1 MPAAMTDRE
10 YLAAE
15 YALGIL
21 EGEELLEARG
31 LAASDDDFV
40 REVEE
45 WNERLAPLFDEM
57 GEETPPDAIWQRVKA
72 GIDSDRG
79 GDVVELKRRLGWW
92 KGMTAAASAIAASL
106 AFVVAYDVT
115 RPPPVVETPA
125 RGDMMVASLMSQDKA
140 MMLSAAW
147 KPSERRLMV
156 MPGNMRPEPGHSHE
170 LWIIPA
176 DGKPRSLGLVT
187 GEGPH
192 RMAVDEAMAPMF
204 AEAATLAIS
213 VEPEGGSPGPG
224 PTGPVVASGA
234 LAKV

>member
-1 MPAAMTDRE
+1 MTGRD

-21 EGEELLEARG
+21 KGEELVEARG
-31 LAASDDDFV
+31 LAASDGDFA
-40 REVEE
+40 REVEA

-57 GEETPPDAIWQRVKA
+57 DEEAPPEAVWLRIKA
-72 GIDSDRG
+72 GIDGDRG

-92 KGMTAAASAIAASL
+92 KGMSAAASAIAASL
-106 AFVVAYDVT
+106 ALVVAFDAT
-115 RPPPVVETPA
+115 RPPPVVEAPA
-125 RGDMMVASLMSQDKA
+125 RADMMVASLMSSDKA
-140 MMLSAAW
+140 MMMSAAW
-147 KPSERRLMV
+147 KPSEKRLMV
-156 MPGNMRPEPGHSHE
+156 MPGNMPPEPGHSHE

-176 DGKPRSLGLVT
+176 DGKPRSLGLIS

-224 PTGPVVASGA
+224 PTGPVIASGA

>member
-1 MPAAMTDRE
+1 MTDRE

-15 YALGIL
+15 HALGIL
-21 EGEELLEARG
+21 EGEELVEARG
-31 LAASDDDFV
+31 LVASDADFARAV
-40 REVEE
+40 DE

-57 GEETPPDAIWQRVKA
+57 GEATPPETVWQRVKA
-72 GIDSDRG
+72 EIDSERG
-79 GDVVELKRRLGWW
+79 GEVVELKRRLGWW

-106 AFVVAYDVT
+106 ALVVAFDAT
-115 RPPPVVETPA
+115 RPPPPVETPA
-125 RGDMMVASLMSQDKA
+125 AGQMMVASLMSEDKA
-140 MMLSAAW
+140 MMMSAAW
-147 KPSERRLMV
+147 MPAKKSLMV
-156 MPGNMRPEPGHSHE
+156 TPGNMPPAAGRSHE

-187 GEGPH
+187 GDGPH
-192 RMAVDEAMAPMF
+192 RMAVDDAMAPMF

>member
-1 MPAAMTDRE
+1 MNDRE

-31 LAASDDDFV
+31 LAASDGDFA
-40 REVEE
+40 REVET

-57 GEETPPDAIWQRVKA
+57 GEETPPEAVWRRVKA

-92 KGMTAAASAIAASL
+92 KGMSAATSAIAASL
-106 AFVVAYDVT
+106 ALVVAFDAI
-115 RPPPVVETPA
+115 RPPPAVETPA
-125 RGDMMVASLMSQDKA
+125 RGEMMVASLMSEDKA
-140 MMLSAAW
+140 MMMSAAW
-147 KPSERRLMV
+147 MPAKKSLMV
-156 MPGNMRPEPGHSHE
+156 MPAAMPAEPGRSHE

-176 DGKPRSLGLVT
+176 DGKPRSLGLVS

-192 RMAVDEAMAPMF
+192 RMAIDEAMAPMF

-224 PTGPVVASGA
+224 PSGPVIASGT

>member
-1 MPAAMTDRE
+1 MTDRE

-31 LAASDDDFV
+31 LAVSDADFA
-40 REVEE
+40 REVEAWE
-45 WNERLAPLFDEM
+45 ERLAPLFDEM
-57 GEETPPDAIWQRVKA
+57 GEETPPEEVWQRVKA
-72 GIDSDRG
+72 GIDHDRG

-92 KGMTAAASAIAASL
+92 KGMSAAASAIAASL
-106 AFVVAYDVT
+106 ALVVAFDAT
-115 RPPPVVETPA
+115 RPPPAVEAPA
-125 RGDMMVASLMSQDKA
+125 RGEMMVASLMSEDKA
-140 MMLSAAW
+140 MMMSAAW
-147 KPSERRLMV
+147 MPAKKSLMV
-156 MPGNMRPEPGHSHE
+156 MPAAMPPEPGRSHE

-176 DGKPRSLGLVT
+176 DGKPRSLGLVS

-192 RMAVDEAMAPMF
+192 RMAINEAMAPMF

-213 VEPEGGSPGPG
+213 VEPEGGSPGDG
-224 PTGPVVASGA
+224 PTGPVIASGA

>member
-1 MPAAMTDRE
+1 MSPHE

-21 EGEELLEARG
+21 EGEELVEARG
-31 LAASDDDFV
+31 LAASDADFA
-40 REVEE
+40 RAVEE

-57 GEETPPDAIWQRVKA
+57 GEETPPEAVWERLRAEINR
-72 GIDSDRG
+72 DRG
-79 GDVVELKRRLGWW
+79 GDVVDLNRRLGWW
-92 KGMTAAASAIAASL
+92 KGMTAAASALAASL
-106 AFVVAYDVT
+106 ALVVAFDAT

-125 RGDMMVASLMSQDKA
+125 RGQVMVASLMSPDKA
-140 MMLSAAW
+140 MMMSATW
-147 KPSERRLMV
+147 QPVDGSLMV
-156 MPGNMRPEPGHSHE
+156 TPGNMPLDPGHSHE

-176 DGKPRSLGLVT
+176 DGTPRSLGLVS
-187 GEGPH
+187 GDGPH
-192 RMAVDEAMAPMF
+192 RMAVNQAMAPHF

-224 PTGPVVASGA
+224 PTGPVVASGT

>member
-1 MPAAMTDRE
+1 MTDRE

-15 YALGIL
+15 HALGIL
-21 EGEELLEARG
+21 EGEELVEARG
-31 LAASDDDFV
+31 LVASDPDFA
-40 REVEE
+40 RAVEE
-45 WNERLAPLFDEM
+45 WDERLAPLFDEM
-57 GEETPPDAIWQRVKA
+57 GEETPPAEVWLRVKA
-72 GIDSDRG
+72 GIDADRG
-79 GDVVELKRRLGWW
+79 GDVVDLKRRLGWW
-92 KGMTAAASAIAASL
+92 KGTTAAASAIAASL
-106 AFVVAYDVT
+106 ALVVAYDVT
-115 RPPPVVETPA
+115 RPPPVIETPA
-125 RGDMMVASLMSQDKA
+125 RAPMMVASLMSEDKA
-140 MMLSAAW
+140 MIMSATW
-147 KPSERRLMV
+147 EPSEKSLMV
-156 MPGNMRPEPGHSHE
+156 TPGNMAPAAGHSHE

-187 GEGPH
+187 GDGPR

>member
-1 MPAAMTDRE
+1 MNDRE

-21 EGEELLEARG
+21 EGEELVEARG
-31 LAASDDDFV
+31 LAASDADFA
-40 REVEE
+40 RAVEE

-57 GEETPPDAIWQRVKA
+57 GEEAPPETVWQRVKA
-72 GIDSDRG
+72 GIDADRG
-79 GDVVELKRRLGWW
+79 GDVVDLKRRLGWW

-106 AFVVAYDVT
+106 ALVVAFDAT

-140 MMLSAAW
+140 MMMSAVW
-147 KPSERRLMV
+147 KPSEKRLMV
-156 MPGNMRPEPGHSHE
+156 MPGNMPPEPGRTHE

-176 DGKPRSLGLVT
+176 DGKPHSLGLVT
-187 GEGPH
+187 GEGMH
-192 RMAVDEAMAPMF
+192 RMPVDEAMAPMF

-213 VEPEGGSPGPG
+213 IEPEGGSPGPG
-224 PTGPVVASGA
+224 PTGPVIASGA

>member
-1 MPAAMTDRE
+1 MTDRE

-31 LAASDDDFV
+31 LVASDADFA
-40 REVEE
+40 REVEAWE
-45 WNERLAPLFDEM
+45 ERLAPLFDEM
-57 GEETPPDAIWQRVKA
+57 GDETPPEALWGKVKA
-72 GIDSDRG
+72 EIDRDRG
-79 GDVVELKRRLGWW
+79 GDVVDLKRRLGRW
-92 KGMTAAASAIAASL
+92 KGMTAAASAVAASL
-106 AFVVAYDVT
+106 ALVVAFDAT
-115 RPPPVVETPA
+115 RPPPAIEVPA
-125 RGDMMVASLMSQDKA
+125 RSEMMVASLMSEDKA
-140 MMLSAAW
+140 MVVSAAW
-147 KPSERRLMV
+147 MPAKKSLMV
-156 MPGNMRPEPGHSHE
+156 MPAAMPREPGRSHE

-176 DGKPRSLGLVT
+176 DGKPRSLGLVS

-192 RMAVDEAMAPMF
+192 EMAIDEAMAPMF

-224 PTGPVVASGA
+224 PTGPVIASGT